1 VKNNPRAVNNRRVAR
16 PFAFLHTESFSFG
29 WSGGRGKMPQVP
41 IPPTN
46 LQGRRQVTALRGRLT
61 FLECEI
67 RYCRAEEKSFCIL
80 YVSRAI
86 ALAGLSPLARKRLLS
101 RSLFPPSRHSLSRFS
116 GAPRR
121 ERRPQYNPAER
132 NEILLVL
139 FLHISGRLFAH
150 TSSCPI
156 AVFAHCLRRARKKVA
171 QAKRA
176 RGGSYELP
184 PGERTGGC
192 WCVAAYVLLADVP

>member
-1 VKNNPRAVNNRRVAR
+1 VKNNPRAVNNQRAAR
-16 PFAFLHTESFSFG
+16 PFLHIESSFSFRR
-29 WSGGRGKMPQVP
+29 SGGRGKMPQVP

-46 LQGRRQVTALRGRLT
+46 LEGRRRVTALRGRLT
-61 FLECEI
+61 FVECEI
-67 RYCRAEEKSFCIL
+67 RYCRAEKRAFAFCMYREQL
-80 YVSRAI
+80 HSR
-86 ALAGLSPLARKRLLS
+86 GFRRS
-101 RSLFPPSRHSLSRFS
+101 RENGFSLSLFPPSRHSLSRFS

-150 TSSCPI
+150 TSSCPV

-184 PGERTGGC
+184 PGGRTGGC